1 MRKIIVVLFAVLFLS
16 CEKDSELTQCQKEN
30 IGYLSITNNS
40 NHSFDVFIDNVHYR
54 QIPGKSVIRNISF
67 EAGDSYQIFVKQIA
81 GYILYP
87 TQKTFQVTINM
98 CDEKQISFTD

>member
-1 MRKIIVVLFAVLFLS
+1 MRKIIFVLLSIVLLS
-16 CEKDSELTQCQKEN
+16 CESGPELTECQDEN
-30 IGYLSITNNS
+30 IGYLTITNNS

-54 QIPGKSVIRNISF
+54 QIPGKSVIRNIAF